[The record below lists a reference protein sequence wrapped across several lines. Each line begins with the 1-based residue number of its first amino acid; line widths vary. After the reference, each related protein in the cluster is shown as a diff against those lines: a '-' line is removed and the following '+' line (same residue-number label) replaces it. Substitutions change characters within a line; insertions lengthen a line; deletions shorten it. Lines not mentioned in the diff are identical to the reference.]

1 MLYFREG
8 GDVMNMRLTINEFG
22 AKTLADSKFKPFEP
36 RQKHTENKEELLEM
50 LKSNFKKN
58 KTTEIVNTTKSS
70 TTGVKVRRK

>member
-1 MLYFREG
+1 
-8 GDVMNMRLTINEFG
+8 MNMRLTINEFG